1 MGRLVLYGQIEMIN
15 EMEYLMKLLI
25 VFGLGTIELWIAIP
39 TGIVLQLHPL
49 ETCITAATGAMLGV
63 LIVLMLGEGARNRLM
78 RQKGKSEEKKHGSI
92 YNIWARYGV
101 AGLGLLAPLL
111 VDAQSGD
118 ALGISLG
125 APINRLLL
133 WRSLGIVL
141 WSAILTLMSTYT
153 MPYLLD

>member
-1 MGRLVLYGQIEMIN
+1 
-15 EMEYLMKLLI
+15 MKLLI

-78 RQKGKSEEKKHGSI
+78 RQKGKSEEKKHGRI

-111 VDAQSGD
+111 V
-118 ALGISLG
+118 
-125 APINRLLL
+125 
-133 WRSLGIVL
+133 
-141 WSAILTLMSTYT
+141 LMSTYT